1 MAQMALPENST
12 HCAPANKPARSG
24 PRRHSLAH
32 RTRRWA
38 FIGGA
43 FAALLLAASAGCTTG
58 PQTTLVSRTNAPQ
71 SKPAEMPAS
80 QAVTDGVAVMHTGE
94 QVTVTGQAI
103 SGSAAVG
110 VPITLPEV
118 PEQVLIT
125 GSLIRGS
132 AAVGVPVTNLSP
144 QDSARTGALTSSD
157 LFRTIP
163 RANGA
168 PPPPSPAAAPP
179 ARFAVAPPPPVSPAP
194 YSSLLAQRSFSNQTA
209 IALAQAQNQPNSER
223 YPNASPNPVKSVAQE
238 PVSTFSMDV
247 DTASYSNVRR
257 YLVRGA
263 LPPTDSVRV
272 EEMINYFDYH
282 YSVPRDRAAPF
293 QPTVAV
299 YPSPWNPDTQILH
312 IGIKGF
318 DLARSER
325 PRANLVF
332 LIDSSGS
339 MEAPNKLPLLKQ
351 SFRLLVEQL
360 RPEDRVTIVTYAGQA
375 GLVLPPTSGAEKDRI
390 LNAMYSL
397 NASGSTAG
405 GEGIR
410 LAYRLAE
417 ENFDREG
424 VNRVILATDGDFNV
438 GITDPNALADF
449 VASQR
454 ASGVFLNTLGF
465 GFGNYNDL
473 TMQKLAQA
481 GNGVAAYVDN
491 LNEARK
497 IFVDQIAGTLFTI
510 AKDVKVQVEFNPARV
525 AEYRLI
531 GYETRLL
538 QTNDFNNDK
547 VDAGDIGTGHTVT
560 ALYEITPVGSKAQL
574 ADPLRYAER
583 PVAGSNDTNEL
594 AYVKI
599 RYKLPAED
607 ESQLITRPVTKADVQ
622 TDFGKLP
629 ADFRFAAAVAGTGQ
643 LLRRDASLKDF
654 DYHTALELAEG
665 AVGED
670 EFGYRREFVKLLS
683 GLAGPLASLPVYR
696 SPGAPVALTSH
707 SVTADDYPA
716 VSIRLQEQGTVQVR
730 YFVNTSGDVGD
741 CQVTGSSGM
750 ARLDDAA
757 CRMVKARWKFRP
769 AVVNDGTP
777 IPVWLDG
784 QITFQL
790 Q

>member
-1 MAQMALPENST
+1 MAASRST
-12 HCAPANKPARSG
+12 RLLS
-24 PRRHSLAH
+24 
-32 RTRRWA
+32 TRRWA
-38 FIGGA
+38 LAGGA
-43 FAALLLAASAGCTTG
+43 FAALLFAVVAGCTTG
-58 PQTTLVSRTNAPQ
+58 PMPMLVSQANPPPPAVVSAQSAP
-71 SKPAEMPAS
+71 AA
-80 QAVTDGVAVMHTGE
+80 DGNPVIHTGE
-94 QVTVTGQAI
+94 QVLV
-103 SGSAAVG
+103 
-110 VPITLPEV
+110 
-118 PEQVLIT
+118 T
-125 GSLIRGS
+125 GSLIRGT
-132 AAVGVPVTNLSP
+132 AAVGVPVTNLGP
-144 QDSARTGALTSSD
+144 QTEVPEQTLITGSLIRGGTSVDNVPRVSELARSRVPA
-157 LFRTIP
+157 
-163 RANGA
+163 
-168 PPPPSPAAAPP
+168 PAAAPP
-179 ARFAVAPPPPVSPAP
+179 PAP
-194 YSSLLAQRSFSNQTA
+194 FSGLLAQPSYSNQTA
-209 IALAQAQNQPNSER
+209 IAQAQNQPTSER
-223 YPNASPNPVKSVAQE
+223 YPNASPNPVKSVALE

-257 YLVRGA
+257 YLARGA
-263 LPPTDSVRV
+263 FPPADAVRV

-299 YPSPWNPDTQILH
+299 YASPWNRDTQILH
-312 IGIKGF
+312 IGIRGF

-339 MEAPNKLPLLKQ
+339 MLASNKLPLLKQ

-360 RPEDRVTIVTYAGQA
+360 RPEDRVSIVTYAGQA
-375 GLVLPPTSGAEKDRI
+375 GVVLLPTSGAEKERI
-390 LNAMYSL
+390 LEAMNGL
-397 NASGSTAG
+397 QAAGSTAG

-417 ENFDREG
+417 ENFDRGG

-449 VASQR
+449 VASRR

-510 AKDVKVQVEFNPARV
+510 AKDVKVQVEFNPARI

-531 GYETRLL
+531 GYETRIL

-547 VDAGDIGTGHTVT
+547 VDAGDIGAGHTVT

-583 PVAGSNDTNEL
+583 PPVNSNETDEL
-594 AYVKI
+594 AFVKI
-599 RYKLPAED
+599 RYKLPSEE
-607 ESQLITRPVTKADVQ
+607 ESKLITRPVTATDVQ
-622 TDFGKLP
+622 TDFAKLP
-629 ADFRFAAAVAGTGQ
+629 EDFRFAAAVAGTGQ
-643 LLRRDASLKDF
+643 LLRRDASLRDF
-654 DYHTALELAEG
+654 DYRRALELAEG

-670 EFGYRREFVKLLS
+670 EFGYRTEFVKLLS
-683 GLAGPLASLPVYR
+683 GLAGAVASLPSYG
-696 SPGAPVALTSH
+696 SGAPVALTGH

-716 VSIRLQEQGTVQVR
+716 VSIRLQEQGTVQVK
-730 YFVNTSGDVGD
+730 YLVDAAGDVGT
-741 CQVTGSSGM
+741 CFVTGSSGK

-769 AVVNDGTP
+769 ALRDGGTP